1 MDSLQTQ
8 LAHIPWKKLL
18 YPGLLALVCGGV
30 LAAFFIS
37 TRSLTRE
44 FNRIFILDTLGDTF
58 SLDLVHYRLVA
69 QRLALP
75 ETVAV
80 PEPAATA
87 TSTAETTAAAAGT
100 APQLDKKALAIAV
113 YNATSLTGLAGKL
126 KAQLEA
132 DGFLVAKTGNLKSQ
146 PENTIEIKESKKDY
160 LAVLAPTLGASFD
173 TIHATTLPD
182 DASVDCVLTIGK
194 E

>member
-1 MDSLQTQ
+1 MDSLQKL
-8 LAHIPWKKLL
+8 LARVPWKKLL

-30 LAAFFIS
+30 LAALFIS
-37 TRSLTRE
+37 ARSLAGE
-44 FNRIFILDTLGDTF
+44 FNRIFISDTLGNTF

-75 ETVAV
+75 ETTAV

-87 TSTAETTAAAAGT
+87 TSTAETTVAAAST
-100 APQLDKKALAIAV
+100 TPPLDRKALTIAV

-160 LAVLAPTLGASFD
+160 LPLLAAALGAEFD
-173 TIHATTLPD
+173 TTSPATLPE
-182 DASVDCVLTIGK
+182 DAAVDCILTIGK
-194 E
+194 K